1 MRKTDKIVV
10 CFFIFL
16 ACAYLVF
23 VISSSEGL
31 EDNIFEPVTPKK
43 ITDYTTNQFVQP
55 LHDVSTAAFTAHQSI
70 LFSTISNYSIR
81 NPERS

>member
-43 ITDYTTNQFVQP
+43 ITDYTTNQLV
-55 LHDVSTAAFTAHQSI
+55 DI
-70 LFSTISNYSIR
+70 EKERLFEIW
-81 NPERS
+81 PV